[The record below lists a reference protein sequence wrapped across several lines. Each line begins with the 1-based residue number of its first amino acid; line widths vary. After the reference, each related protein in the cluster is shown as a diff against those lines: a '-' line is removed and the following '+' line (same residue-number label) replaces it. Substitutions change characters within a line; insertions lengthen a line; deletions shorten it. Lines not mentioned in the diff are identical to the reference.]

1 MGIGC
6 QIIIFTQIYVALTP
20 LNGAGPEND
29 GSLPIKD
36 QGMKTS
42 KQNGRNILLAAI
54 LAMPLLT
61 MGGAAR
67 ADETTNDQPP
77 PMTQGDHGPRGPES
91 DDRGPGGP
99 GGPDGQG
106 PRGGPEHGVPDGG
119 PDHGPGF
126 GPGFGPGRPPFF
138 HGLELSEAQEDE
150 VFAILHAETPYL
162 REQGKAAA
170 KARAALHALASADKY
185 DDAKAAAL
193 AKEAATAEANIA
205 LQRVRTQQKLL
216 AVLTP
221 EQRKKQADDKPRH
234 PQRD

>member
-1 MGIGC
+1 
-6 QIIIFTQIYVALTP
+6 
-20 LNGAGPEND
+20 
-29 GSLPIKD
+29 
-36 QGMKTS
+36 MKTS

-77 PMTQGDHGPRGPES
+77 PMAQGEHGPRGPEG
-91 DDRGPGGP
+91 DDRGPDGP

-106 PRGGPEHGVPDGG
+106 PHGGPQGGPERGGPDGG

-126 GPGFGPGRPPFF
+126 GHGFGPGPGFGPGRPPFF
-138 HGLELSEAQEDE
+138 HGLELSEAQEDQ

-170 KARAALHALASADKY
+170 KAREALHALASADKY

>member
-1 MGIGC
+1 
-6 QIIIFTQIYVALTP
+6 
-20 LNGAGPEND
+20 
-29 GSLPIKD
+29 
-36 QGMKTS
+36 MKSPSNVRT
-42 KQNGRNILLAAI
+42 ILLAAA

-61 MGGAAR
+61 LGGAAR
-67 ADETTNDQPP
+67 AADNNADLP
-77 PMTQGDHGPRGPES
+77 PMAQGDRGPAGPEG
-91 DDRGPGGP
+91 DERGPGGP
-99 GGPDGQG
+99 QGGPEQGGPD
-106 PRGGPEHGVPDGG
+106 R
-119 PDHGPGF
+119 GPGF
-126 GPGFGPGRPPFF
+126 APGFGHGPGPGFGPGRPPFF
-138 HGLELSEAQEDE
+138 HGLELSEAQEDK
-150 VFAILHAETPYL
+150 VFTILHAEAPYL

-170 KARAALHALASADKY
+170 KAHEALRELASADKY

>member
-1 MGIGC
+1 
-6 QIIIFTQIYVALTP
+6 
-20 LNGAGPEND
+20 
-29 GSLPIKD
+29 
-36 QGMKTS
+36 MKTS

-54 LAMPLLT
+54 LALPLLT

-67 ADETTNDQPP
+67 AGDMDADQPP
-77 PMTQGDHGPRGPES
+77 LAQGEHGPHGPEG

-99 GGPDGQG
+99 G
-106 PRGGPEHGVPDGG
+106 PRGGPDRV
-119 PDHGPGF
+119 PGF

-138 HGLELSEAQEDE
+138 HGLELSEAQEDK

-162 REQGKAAA
+162 REQGKAAV
-170 KARAALHALASADKY
+170 KAREALHALASADQY

-193 AKEAATAEANIA
+193 AREAATAEANIA

-221 EQRKKQADDKPRH
+221 EQRKKQTDDKPRH